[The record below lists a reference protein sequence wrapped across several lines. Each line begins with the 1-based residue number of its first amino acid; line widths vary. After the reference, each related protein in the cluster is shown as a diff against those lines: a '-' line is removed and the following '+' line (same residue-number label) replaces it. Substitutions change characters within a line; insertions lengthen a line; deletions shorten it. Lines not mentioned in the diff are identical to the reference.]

1 VEDLDG
7 SKLFDSMLNDDPESS
22 KLSALPGVE
31 DITSVYPFKFH

>member
-1 VEDLDG
+1 MDG

-31 DITSVYPFKFH
+31 EILSVYP